1 MQEYEMVKTIVL
13 AVERTW
19 ECMLSGYPK
28 AAGPKVWSGKASG
41 PGNIKKQKNTQKTE
55 KQLLGPAHAFE
66 NNSSKVEYLLS
77 QDISSFPRTFPAPP
91 V

>member
-1 MQEYEMVKTIVL
+1 MVKTIVL

-55 KQLLGPAHAFE
+55 KRLLGPAHAFE

-77 QDISSFPRTFPAPP
+77 QDISSLPRTFPAPP